1 MNPDPA
7 VCVVGSFMMD
17 LTIRTRRRPEPGET
31 VIGTSFDQYLG
42 GKGFNQAL
50 AAARSDAVTAMVGR
64 LGDDDY
70 GRLFLRRLREEG
82 IDLRHV
88 AQDPLEGTGI
98 GAPVVDESG
107 ENAIVVVPRANHAVS
122 VEDIHAASGLIGSA
136 RVLLLQLELPVAVVL
151 AAAACARHAGTAVVL
166 NPAPAVSEVEPFADL
181 VDVIVPNQAEAAQLT
196 GLSFASSSP
205 AQIAT
210 ALSQRTGAQVV
221 LTLGADGVLV
231 LERGTR
237 EPVLVPA
244 HQVEVVDT
252 VAAGDAF
259 CGALGAELARGSTLL
274 EAAAYANAAAGL
286 AVTRRGAEPSIPR
299 RTAVSELLAGDLDS
313 LSRVS

>member
-1 MNPDPA
+1 
-7 VCVVGSFMMD
+7 
-17 LTIRTRRRPEPGET
+17 
-31 VIGTSFDQYLG
+31 
-42 GKGFNQAL
+42 
-50 AAARSDAVTAMVGR
+50 
-64 LGDDDY
+64 
-70 GRLFLRRLREEG
+70 
-82 IDLRHV
+82 
-88 AQDPLEGTGI
+88 
-98 GAPVVDESG
+98 
-107 ENAIVVVPRANHAVS
+107 
-122 VEDIHAASGLIGSA
+122 
-136 RVLLLQLELPVAVVL
+136 
-151 AAAACARHAGTAVVL
+151 
-166 NPAPAVSEVEPFADL
+166 VSEVEPFADL

-205 AQIAT
+205 TQIAT

-286 AVTRRGAEPSIPR
+286 AVSRRGAEPSIPR